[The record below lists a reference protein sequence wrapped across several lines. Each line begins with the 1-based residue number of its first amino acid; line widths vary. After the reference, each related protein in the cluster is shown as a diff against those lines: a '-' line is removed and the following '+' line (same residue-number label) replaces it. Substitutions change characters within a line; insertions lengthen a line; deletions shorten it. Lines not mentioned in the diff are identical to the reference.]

1 VTGLP
6 VLGLP
11 GLAVLGALL
20 IGSAVG
26 LALPARPSC
35 PVLGRPGTGPAGP
48 AVEGWLHRHR
58 RWWTAL
64 SGVGATVVVGG
75 PAGLVAGVVAATAVW
90 VVIGRAETPQ
100 VRRRREAVRRDLPHV
115 VGLLAAGLHHGS
127 SVPDAVDLVCDA
139 LPGPAADRLTGAV
152 ARLRL
157 GTPAGEVWSGVA
169 GDPELAP
176 LGRALA
182 RAHDAGTPVVGA
194 VDSLAAELSS
204 RARAEVEDRARTVGV
219 KAALPL
225 GLCLLPAFL
234 LVGIVPL
241 VAGLAASLGL

>member
-1 VTGLP
+1 VTGI
-6 VLGLP
+6 P
-11 GLAVLGALL
+11 GLALLGALL
-20 IGSAVG
+20 AGLAVA
-26 LALPARPSC
+26 LALPVRAPRLVTGQPD
-35 PVLGRPGTGPAGP
+35 PGPAGP

-58 RWWTAL
+58 RWWTLL
-64 SGVGATVVVGG
+64 SGAGATILVGG
-75 PAGLVAGVVAATAVW
+75 QAGLVAGLVAAVAVW
-90 VVIGRAETPQ
+90 TVIGRAETPQ

-127 SVPDAVDLVCDA
+127 SVPDAVELVCDA

-157 GTPAGEVWSGVA
+157 GTPAGEVWSAVA

-194 VDSLAAELSS
+194 VDALAAELAAA
-204 RARAEVEDRARTVGV
+204 ARAEVEDRARTVGV